1 MLLIES
7 GIAAIKMFE
16 SAHFKRLLESEENMD
31 KKVFLVC
38 NAHLDPV
45 WQWEWEE
52 GAAEAISTFRVAAEF
67 CEEFDGFVFNHNEA
81 ILYQWIEE
89 FEPALFER
97 IRRLVKE
104 GKWHIMGGW
113 YLQPDCNM
121 PSGEGF
127 VRQIME
133 GRRYFLN
140 KFGKAPTVAIN
151 FDPFGHT
158 VGLVQ
163 IMAKCGYKGYLFC
176 RPGADGRPLPAELF
190 RWRGFGGAEIAARR
204 VTSMYASSLGC
215 AADKIKMIAQGTNE
229 NVDICLWGVG
239 DHGGGPSRIDL
250 QRIEKLRTELE
261 AEGIELIHATPEEYF
276 EAACNKDMPVF
287 EGSLNPWAVGCYTS
301 QIQVKQQY
309 RHLENELLL
318 TEKMC
323 AAAEISSGKKYPAE
337 SIAQA
342 QQDLLTVQFHDM
354 LPGSS
359 IQPAEKMALRMLDHG
374 LELLSRARLG
384 AFLALAQ
391 GQPRHEEGEI
401 PIMVYN
407 PHPFP
412 VEGDFCCEMMLWDQN
427 WDGKFSF
434 PQVYQNGAL
443 LPTQCEKEHSNIN
456 LDWRKRAVF
465 HTALAPMQMN
475 RFACR
480 YIKLDAK
487 PTPNIQAD
495 DEYFYFENDFLKAAV
510 SRKTGMLERCEVA
523 GKVYIQGVSLDIYAD
538 NADPWGMT
546 VNGFYNQ
553 IGSFKLLSSQESGE
567 FSGAGQELAA
577 VRVIE
582 DGEVRTIIEAVLGY
596 KRSRAVVQY
605 IFSKF
610 SDVIGCTVRLQWA
623 EPQKTVKFTV
633 KTESDAQA
641 CSAQTAYGV
650 QNQLINGDECV
661 SGSYVT
667 LCSRTGAL
675 GIANN
680 GTYGFSAV
688 PGEIRTTLLR
698 SAAYCAHPIGDR
710 MLIPD
715 DRFTPHMEMGERTYE
730 FRLLAGERAQ
740 VEHRMAEIAA
750 VFNEAP
756 VALSFFPSG
765 EDGCET
771 AQSCI
776 EINGPLQMTAFKR
789 AADENGYILRL
800 FNPLAEKSEGTVC
813 CALLKEPISVSLK
826 PYEFITFR
834 LASGAVTE
842 VSAAEEEIS

>member
-1 MLLIES
+1 
-7 GIAAIKMFE
+7 
-16 SAHFKRLLESEENMD
+16 MD

-38 NAHLDPV
+38 NAHIDPV

-133 GRRYFLN
+133 GRRYFFD
-140 KFGKAPTVAIN
+140 KFGKAPAVAIN

-158 VGLVQ
+158 AGLVQ

-176 RPGADGRPLPAELF
+176 RPGADVRPLPAELF

-250 QRIEKLRTELE
+250 ERIEKLRAEL
-261 AEGIELIHATPEEYF
+261 AAGGIELVHATPEEYF
-276 EAACNKDMPVF
+276 QAASNEELPVF

-301 QIQVKQQY
+301 QIRVKQQY
-309 RHLENELLL
+309 RRLENELLL

-323 AAAEISSGKKYPAE
+323 AAAEIAFGKEYPAE
-337 SIAQA
+337 KIAQA

-359 IQPAEKMALRMLDHG
+359 VEPAEKMALRMLDHG

-434 PQVYQNGAL
+434 PQVYQNGTL
-443 LPTQCEKEHSNIN
+443 LSTQCEKEYSNIN

-465 HTALAPMQMN
+465 HAVLAPMQMN

-480 YIKLDAK
+480 YSKLDAK
-487 PTPNIQAD
+487 PVPQVQAD
-495 DEYFYFENDFLKAAV
+495 DEYFYFENAFLKAAV
-510 SRKTGMLERCEVA
+510 SRRTGMLERYETG
-523 GKVYIQGVSLDIYAD
+523 GKNYIQGASLDIYED

-546 VNGFYNQ
+546 VNGFSDR
-553 IGSFKLLSSQESGE
+553 IASFELLSPQESGE
-567 FSGAGQELAA
+567 LSGAGHALEA

-582 DGEVRTIIEAVLGY
+582 DGAVRTIVEAVLGY

-605 IFSKF
+605 VFSKT

-623 EPQKTVKFTV
+623 EIQKTVKFTV
-633 KTESDAQA
+633 KTTSDAQE
-641 CSAQTAYGV
+641 CSAQTAFGV
-650 QNQLINGDECV
+650 QRQPITGDECV

-667 LCSRTGAL
+667 LCSQSGAL

-680 GTYGFSAV
+680 GTYGFSAAE
-688 PGEIRTTLLR
+688 GEIRTTLLR

-715 DRFTPHMEMGERTYE
+715 DRFTPHMEMGERIYE
-730 FRLLAGERAQ
+730 FRLLAGKRAEVER
-740 VEHRMAEIAA
+740 RMAETAA
-750 VFNEAP
+750 VLNEAP
-756 VALSFFPSG
+756 VSLSFFPSG
-765 EDGCET
+765 TDGCKP
-771 AQSCI
+771 AQSCV
-776 EINGPLQMTAFKR
+776 EIDGPLQMTAFKR

-800 FNPLAEKSEGTVC
+800 FNPSAEASEAVVRC
-813 CALLKEPISVSLK
+813 VLLKEAVTVSLK

-834 LASGAVTE
+834 LADGAVSE
-842 VSAAEEEIS
+842 VNAAEEALS